1 MNQHR
6 NEGNP
11 MDEERRVKQ
20 IKFVPSMPKLYYNVG
35 IYCRIS
41 TRSQEQL
48 HSMANQVSWLTQKVA
63 ADSRWRLADIY
74 LDFRSCTETDN
85 REEFQRM
92 IKDCKSKKLDIV
104 LTKCI
109 SRFGRNT
116 AEILDILQK
125 LTSFGTEVIFDEEN
139 LSTAYGENT
148 FIISLIEAIAQEES
162 ENRSQNVY
170 WGIKKKVIDGTSK
183 IYTRKCY
190 GYTNDENGELIIQS
204 REAEVVQLI
213 FDLYLQGKSI
223 VGIKKELEQRHISS
237 PSGKTQ
243 WYNRT
248 IDNILSNEKYVGDV
262 IVFKTYTTGFPNRK
276 RVTNFG
282 EKNKYLSAKSHPAII
297 SREDFD
303 AVQDEKLKRSNV
315 IRDGNGVRRKNTKYS
330 SKKEN
335 Q

>member
-1 MNQHR
+1 
-6 NEGNP
+6 
-11 MDEERRVKQ
+11 MDEKRKVEQVKF
-20 IKFVPSMPKLYYNVG
+20 IPSLPKLYYSVG

-48 HSMANQVSWLTQKVA
+48 QSMANQVSWLTQKVS
-63 ADSRWRLADIY
+63 DNFRWRLVDIY
-74 LDFRSCTETDN
+74 LDFRSGTESDN

-92 IKDCKSKKLDIV
+92 IKDCERKKLDIV
-104 LTKCI
+104 LTKSI

-125 LTSFGTEVIFDEEN
+125 ITNLGTEVIFDEEN
-139 LSTAYGENT
+139 ISTTNGENT

-190 GYTNDENGELIIQS
+190 GYTNDDNGELVIQPQ
-204 REAEVVQLI
+204 EAEIVQLI
-213 FDLYLQGKSI
+213 FDMYLKGKSI
-223 VGIKKELEQRHISS
+223 IGIKKELEQRHIPS
-237 PSGKTQ
+237 PSGKEQ

-248 IDNILSNEKYVGDV
+248 IDSILSNEKYVGDV
-262 IVFKTYTTGFPNRK
+262 IIFKTYTTGFPNRK
-276 RVTNFG
+276 RVKNSG
-282 EKNKYLSAKSHPAII
+282 EKNKYLSAKSHSAII
-297 SREDFD
+297 SRENFD
-303 AVQDEKLKRSNV
+303 AVQEEKMRRSNV
-315 IRDGNGVRRKNTKYS
+315 IRDEDGIKRKNTKYS
-330 SKKEN
+330 SKREN